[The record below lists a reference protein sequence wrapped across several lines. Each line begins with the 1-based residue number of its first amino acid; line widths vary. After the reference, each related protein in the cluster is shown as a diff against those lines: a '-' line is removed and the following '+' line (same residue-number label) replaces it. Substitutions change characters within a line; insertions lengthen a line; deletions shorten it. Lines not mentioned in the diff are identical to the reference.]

1 VQLSRPGLQFF
12 QMAEASSGTK
22 ENEKLESFYNTFII
36 DRFDFPAEEDKILKF
51 WDEIDAFQTSL
62 KLSEGRPAYT
72 FIDGPPFATG
82 LPHYGHILAGTIKDV
97 VTRYASLN
105 GFHVERKFG
114 WDCHGLPVE
123 YEIDKKCNITCKA
136 DVMKMGIPA
145 YNAECRSIVSRYSQ
159 EWEATVR
166 RMARWI
172 DFKND
177 YKTMY
182 PEFMESIWWV
192 FKTLFE
198 KGQIYRK
205 YRVMPFS
212 TACNTPLSNFEVALN
227 YKDVQDPSLTFTCPL
242 RDAPEAFLGAAF
254 LVWTTTPWTL
264 PSNLALAVNP
274 ELEYVMFEDLRT
286 ESQFKSKRLIALKER
301 LSAYFKDLNTEISII
316 SSFKGSELVG
326 FAYEAPFDC
335 YVSRREQF
343 PKTHTVLA
351 ADYVSAES
359 GTGIVHQAPGFGED
373 DFNVCFDAGV
383 ITETDVPCPVDEAGC
398 YVAPIPET
406 IRGEPLRGKYVK
418 DADSWIIK
426 DLEDR
431 ARVFLRTTLTHSYP
445 FCWRS
450 DTPLLYRT
458 VPCWFVRVTNIIPQ
472 MLEASAETYWI
483 PEFVQEKRFHNWL
496 SQARDWAISRNRY
509 WGTPIPLWA
518 NEEFSEIVCIGSV
531 EELERLTGVTGIKDL
546 HRESIDH
553 LTIPSK
559 SGNGVLRRVEE
570 VLDCWFES
578 GSVPYGQLHYPFE
591 NKDKF
596 EASFPYDFIGEGL
609 DQTRG
614 WFYTLVV
621 LGTHL
626 FGKAPFKNL
635 ICNGLVLAA
644 DGKKMSKRLKNYPEP
659 GLIFDQH
666 GADALRLY
674 LINSPVVRADPL
686 KFREDGVKDVVKDVL
701 LPWWNSYRFLAG
713 QLDTNFKYDPNSLK
727 SENVMDRWILASLQ
741 TLLKTVRTEMEA
753 YRLYAVLP
761 PCLRFLESLTNMYIR
776 FNRRRLKG
784 EQVDEDARGP
794 LNVLFHIILNFSLVM
809 APFAPLLS
817 ENIYQRLLPHIV
829 SEDGKDVRS
838 IHFLDYPKV
847 DETFCDSGIERAV
860 AALEQVIEAGRSLR
874 KSRDIPLKTPLRGL
888 TVVSVDEQFC
898 YDVAGLQ
905 SYALDELNVRNI
917 KIDSNEE
924 AYGVSYRATPNFKAL
939 GMRLKKDLPKVQAA
953 LKSLTQ
959 AQLAAFMSSGVLE
972 VAGHELTGDDLQ
984 VTRFLAS
991 ENSSN
996 ENSDV
1001 LAHCDRSIVVLLD
1014 CTEDAELKSEG
1025 LAREFVN
1032 RIQRLRK
1039 AAGLKASDSVSI
1051 SIKLNSDPEGEI
1063 AAALESQKSFICGA
1077 LKQAPET
1084 IKVEDVVVV
1093 GEDVLMTGEAEIN
1106 SATLSLSLLK
1116 L

>member
-1 VQLSRPGLQFF
+1 
-12 QMAEASSGTK
+12 M
-22 ENEKLESFYNTFII
+22 
-36 DRFDFPAEEDKILKF
+36 
-51 WDEIDAFQTSL
+51 
-62 KLSEGRPAYT
+62 SEGRPAYT

-136 DVMKMGIPA
+136 DVLKMGIPA

-159 EWEATVR
+159 EWESTVR

-227 YKDVQDPSLTFTCPL
+227 YKDVQDPSLTLTCPL
-242 RDAPEAFLGAAF
+242 RGNVPEGFAGAAF

-274 ELEYVMFEDLRT
+274 ALEYVLFEDLR
-286 ESQFKSKRLIALKER
+286 EGNAFKGAKLIALKDR
-301 LSAYFKDLNTEISII
+301 LSAYYKDLKTEIRII
-316 SSFKGSELVG
+316 STFKGSDLVG
-326 FAYEAPFDC
+326 LAYEAPFDC
-335 YVSRREQF
+335 YVSRREVF

-373 DFNVCFDAGV
+373 DFNVCFDAGI

-406 IRGEPLRGKYVK
+406 LRGEPLRGKYVK

-431 ARVFLRTTLTHSYP
+431 ARVFVRTTLTHSYP

-458 VPCWFVRVTNIIPQ
+458 IPCWFVRVSNIIPQ
-472 MLEASAETYWI
+472 MLEASAATRWV

-518 NEEFSEIVCIGSV
+518 NEDFSEIVCIGSI
-531 EELERLTGVTGIKDL
+531 EELERLTGVQGIKDL

-559 SGNGVLRRVEE
+559 DGKGVLRRVEE

-626 FGKAPFKNL
+626 FGQSPFKNL

-659 GLIFDQH
+659 GIIFEQH

-674 LINSPVVRADPL
+674 LINSPVVRAEPL
-686 KFREDGVKDVVKDVL
+686 KFREEGVKDVVKDVL

-713 QLDTNFKYDPNSLK
+713 QLPDDFKYDAEALK

-741 TLLKTVRTEMEA
+741 SLLKTVRTEMEA

-784 EQVDEDARGP
+784 ELVDEDPRGP
-794 LNVLFHIILNFSLVM
+794 LNILFHVLLNFSLVM

-817 ENIYQRLLPHIV
+817 ENIYQRLRAYIN
-829 SEDGKDVRS
+829 STEQDNRS

-847 DETFCDSGIERAV
+847 DESFVDAGIERAV

-888 TVVSVDEQFC
+888 TVVSVDAQFC
-898 YDVAGLQ
+898 EDVAGLQ
-905 SYALDELNVRNI
+905 AYALDELNVRSL
-917 KIDSNEE
+917 KIDQNEE
-924 AYGVSYRATPNFKAL
+924 AYNVSYRATPNFKVL

-953 LKSLTQ
+953 LKALTQ
-959 AQLAAFMSSGVLE
+959 AQLASFMANGVLE
-972 VAGHELTGDDLQ
+972 VAGHELNGDDLE
-984 VTRFLAS
+984 VTRFL
-991 ENSSN
+991 ENVSSD
-996 ENSDV
+996 SDV
-1001 LAHCDRSIVVLLD
+1001 LAHCDSSIVVLLD

-1039 AAGLKASDSVSI
+1039 AAGLKASDSVGI
-1051 SIKLNSDPEGEI
+1051 SVKLNVDPENEI
-1063 AAALESQKSFICGA
+1063 RSALKSQNAFICAA

-1084 IKVEDVVVV
+1084 LCILDDSAVAVED
-1093 GEDVLMTGEAEIN
+1093 GVLMKGDAEIAA
-1106 SATLSLSLLK
+1106 ATLTLSLLK

>member
-1 VQLSRPGLQFF
+1 
-12 QMAEASSGTK
+12 M
-22 ENEKLESFYNTFII
+22 
-36 DRFDFPAEEDKILKF
+36 
-51 WDEIDAFQTSL
+51 
-62 KLSEGRPAYT
+62 
-72 FIDGPPFATG
+72 
-82 LPHYGHILAGTIKDV
+82 AGTIKDV

-145 YNAECRSIVSRYSQ
+145 YNAECRSIVSRYSS

-198 KGQIYRK
+198 KNQIYRK

-227 YKDVQDPSLTFTCPL
+227 YKDVQDPSLTITCPL
-242 RDAPEAFLGAAF
+242 RDVSEDSVFAGASF

-274 ELEYVMFEDLRT
+274 KFEYVLFEDLRSG
-286 ESQFKSKRLIALKER
+286 SQFGGVPLIALKDR
-301 LSAYFKDLNTEISII
+301 LSSYFKDVKKEVKVI
-316 SSFKGSELVG
+316 SSFLGSELVG
-326 FAYEAPFDC
+326 LAYEAPFSC
-335 YVSRREQF
+335 FASRCTEF
-343 PKTHTVLA
+343 PSTHTVLS
-351 ADYVSAES
+351 ADYVTSES
-359 GTGIVHQAPGFGED
+359 GTGIVHQAPGFGEE
-373 DFNVCFDAGV
+373 DFNVCLGAGV
-383 ITETDVPCPVDEAGC
+383 ISETDCPCPIDEAGC
-398 YVAPIPET
+398 YVTPIPEQL
-406 IRGEPLRGKYVK
+406 RGEDLRGRYVK
-418 DADSWIIK
+418 DCDSVIIK

-431 ARVFLRTTLTHSYP
+431 KRVFLRSTLMHSYP

-458 VPCWFVRVTNIIPQ
+458 IPCWFVRVTNIIPQ
-472 MLEASAETYWI
+472 MLEASAATRWV
-483 PEFVQEKRFHNWL
+483 PDFVQEKRFHNWL

-518 NEEFSEIVCIGSV
+518 NEDFSEIVCIGSIA
-531 EELERLTGVTGIKDL
+531 ELEALTGATGITDL

-553 LTIPSK
+553 LTIPSRD
-559 SGNGVLRRVEE
+559 GRGVLRRVEE

-596 EASFPYDFIGEGL
+596 ESSFPYDFIGEGL

-626 FGKAPFKNL
+626 FGQAPFRNL

-701 LPWWNSYRFLAG
+701 LPWWNSFRFLEA
-713 QLDTNFKYDPNSLK
+713 QLQGDFVYNAIGSTTPAIT
-727 SENVMDRWILASLQ
+727 NVMDRWILASLQ
-741 TLLKTVRTEMEA
+741 TLLKTVRTEMAA

-784 EQVDEDARGP
+784 ETAEDSEQQSP
-794 LNVLFHIILNFSLVM
+794 LNVLFHVLLNFSLVM

-817 ENIYQRLLPHIV
+817 ENIYQRLRPWIPAPSSLNPV
-829 SEDGKDVRS
+829 DDRS
-838 IHFLDYPKV
+838 IHFCPYPEVNESLV
-847 DETFCDSGIERAV
+847 DPAIERSV
-860 AALEQVIEAGRSLR
+860 AALEQVIEAGRTLR
-874 KSRDIPLKTPLRGL
+874 KTRDIPLKTPLRKL
-888 TVVSVDEQFC
+888 TVVSADEQFC
-898 YDVAGLQ
+898 ADVRGLAD
-905 SYALDELNVRNI
+905 YATDELNVRHME
-917 KIDSNEE
+917 IDPCEE
-924 AYGVSYRATPNFKAL
+924 KYGVAYRATPNFKAL
-939 GMRLKKDLPKVQAA
+939 GARLKSELPRLQGE
-953 LKSLTQ
+953 LKSLSQ
-959 AQLAAFMSSGVLE
+959 GQLAAFMASGSITLGEHVL
-972 VAGHELTGDDLQ
+972 TSQDLQ
-984 VTRFLAS
+984 VSRYLKDDA
-991 ENSSN
+991 NRD
-996 ENSDV
+996 SDL
-1001 LAHCDRSIVVLLD
+1001 LAHCDSSIVVLLD
-1014 CTEDAELKSEG
+1014 CAEDAELRAEG

-1032 RIQRLRK
+1032 RVQRLRK
-1039 AAGLKASDSVSI
+1039 AANLKAVDSVN
-1051 SIKLNSDPEGEI
+1051 LALHFHSDPGNELKTALTAQLPFICAALKQSPNSIAFEKSLDSQQSESILLSGEAEI
-1063 AAALESQKSFICGA
+1063 AAATF
-1077 LKQAPET
+1077 
-1084 IKVEDVVVV
+1084 
-1093 GEDVLMTGEAEIN
+1093 N
-1106 SATLSLSLLK
+1106 LSLLK

>member
-1 VQLSRPGLQFF
+1 
-12 QMAEASSGTK
+12 M
-22 ENEKLESFYNTFII
+22 
-36 DRFDFPAEEDKILKF
+36 
-51 WDEIDAFQTSL
+51 
-62 KLSEGRPAYT
+62 
-72 FIDGPPFATG
+72 
-82 LPHYGHILAGTIKDV
+82 
-97 VTRYASLN
+97 N

-136 DVMKMGIPA
+136 DVLKMGIPA
-145 YNAECRSIVSRYSQ
+145 YNAECRSIVSRYSS
-159 EWEATVR
+159 EWESTVR

-182 PEFMESIWWV
+182 PEFMESVWWV

-205 YRVMPFS
+205 FRVMPFS

-242 RDAPEAFLGAAF
+242 RGLPEGSPFNGASF

-274 ELEYVMFEDLRT
+274 TLEYVLFEDCRP
-286 ESQFKSKRLIALKER
+286 EHPGKCRYIALKDR
-301 LSAYFKDLNTEISII
+301 LSAYFKDLNTEVSII
-316 SSFKGSELVG
+316 STFLGSELVG
-326 FAYEAPFDC
+326 LAYDAPFDC
-335 YVSRREQF
+335 YLSRREQF
-343 PKTHTVLA
+343 PATHTVLA

-359 GTGIVHQAPGFGED
+359 GTGIVHQAPGFGEE
-373 DFNVCFDAGV
+373 DFNVCFSAGL
-383 ITETDVPCPVDEAGC
+383 ITETDVPCPIDEAGC
-398 YVAPIPET
+398 FVAPVPET
-406 IRGEPLRGKYVK
+406 LRNEPLRGKYVK
-418 DADSWIIK
+418 DVDSLIIK

-431 ARVFLRTTLTHSYP
+431 SRVFLRSTLSHSYP

-458 VPCWFVRVTNIIPQ
+458 IPCWFVRVTNIIPQ
-472 MLEASAETYWI
+472 MLEASAETYWV
-483 PEFVQEKRFHNWL
+483 PEFVQEKRFHNWI

-518 NEEFSEIVCIGSV
+518 NEDFSEIVCIGSV

-559 SGNGVLRRVEE
+559 DGKGVLRRVEE

-591 NKDKF
+591 NKEKF
-596 EASFPYDFIGEGL
+596 DSSFPYDFIGEGL

-626 FGKAPFKNL
+626 FGKCPFKNL
-635 ICNGLVLAA
+635 ICNGLVLAS

-659 GLIFDQH
+659 RLIFEQY

-674 LINSPVVRADPL
+674 LINSPVVRAEPL
-686 KFREDGVKDVVKDVL
+686 KFREEGVKDVVKDVL
-701 LPWWNSYRFLAG
+701 LPWLNSYRFLAG
-713 QLDTNFKYDPNSLK
+713 QLELEVNGSFKYDPSALK

-741 TLLKTVRTEMEA
+741 SLLKTVRTEMEA

-784 EQVDEDARGP
+784 ELEEDANGP
-794 LNVLFHIILNFSLVM
+794 LNVLFHVLLNFSLVM

-817 ENIYQRLLPHIV
+817 ENIYQRFRPYI
-829 SEDGKDVRS
+829 SASADGRDVRS
-838 IHFLDYPKV
+838 IHFLDYPKF
-847 DETFCDSGIERAV
+847 DETFADAGIERAV
-860 AALEQVIEAGRSLR
+860 CALEQVIEAGRSLR

-888 TVVSVDEQFC
+888 TVVSTDEQFC
-898 YDVAGLQ
+898 ADVTGLKA
-905 SYALDELNVRNI
+905 YALDELNVRTL
-917 KIDSNEE
+917 KIDQNEE
-924 AYGVSYRATPNFKAL
+924 SYGVSYCATPNFKAL
-939 GMRLKKDLPKVQAA
+939 GMRLKKDLPKVQNA

-959 AQLAAFMSSGVLE
+959 GQLAAFMSAGVLE

-984 VTRFLAS
+984 VTRYLA
-991 ENSSN
+991 NSV
-996 ENSDV
+996 ETGDV
-1001 LAHCDRSIVVLLD
+1001 LSHCDSSIVVLLD

-1032 RIQRLRK
+1032 RVQRLRK
-1039 AAGLKASDSVSI
+1039 AAGLKASDSVAI
-1051 SIKLNSDPEGEI
+1051 SVKMTTDPESEVSS
-1063 AAALESQKSFICGA
+1063 ALKAQIPFICAA
-1077 LKQAPET
+1077 LKQTPET
-1084 IKVEDVVVV
+1084 LNLEAASVANGDN
-1093 GEDVLMTGEAEIN
+1093 VLMTGDAEIFA
-1106 SATLSLSLLK
+1106 ATFSLSLLK
-1116 L
+1116 F

>member
-1 VQLSRPGLQFF
+1 MSQ
-12 QMAEASSGTK
+12 
-22 ENEKLESFYNTFII
+22 
-36 DRFDFPAEEDKILKF
+36 
-51 WDEIDAFQTSL
+51 
-62 KLSEGRPAYT
+62 GRPAYT

-123 YEIDKKCNITCKA
+123 YEIDKKLNISGKA
-136 DVMKMGIPA
+136 DVLKMGIPA
-145 YNAECRSIVSRYSQ
+145 YNAECRGIVSRYSG

-172 DFKND
+172 DFKDD

-198 KGQIYRK
+198 KNQIYRK

-227 YKDVQDPSLTFTCPL
+227 YKDVQDPSLTLTCPL
-242 RDAPEAFLGAAF
+242 RDLTEDSPFLGASF

-274 ELEYVMFEDLRT
+274 GLEYVLFEDLRS
-286 ESQFKSKRLIALKER
+286 ESPFKGQRFIALKER
-301 LSAYFKDLNTEISII
+301 LSTYFKDLTIEISII
-316 SSFKGSELVG
+316 SSFKGVDLVG
-326 FAYEAPFDC
+326 LAYEAPFDC
-335 YVSRREQF
+335 YLSRREEF
-343 PKTHTVLA
+343 PATHTVLA

-373 DFNVCFDAGV
+373 DFNVCFAAGV
-383 ITETDVPCPVDEAGC
+383 ITETDVPCPINESGC
-398 YVAPIPET
+398 FVAPVPET
-406 IRGEPLRGKYVK
+406 LRGEALRGKYVK
-418 DADSWIIK
+418 DSDSLITK
-426 DLEDR
+426 DLENR
-431 ARVFLRTTLTHSYP
+431 SRVFLRTTLTHSYP

-458 VPCWFVRVTNIIPQ
+458 IPCWFVRVTNIIPQ
-472 MLEASAETYWI
+472 MLEASAATHWV
-483 PEFVQEKRFHNWL
+483 PDFVQEKRFHNWL

-518 NEEFSEIVCIGSV
+518 NDDYSEIVCIGSI

-559 SGNGVLRRVEE
+559 DGKGVLKRVEE

-591 NKDKF
+591 NKEIF
-596 EASFPYDFIGEGL
+596 ESSFPYDFIGEGL

-659 GLIFDQH
+659 GIVFEHH

-686 KFREDGVKDVVKDVL
+686 KFREEGVKDVVKDVL
-701 LPWWNSYRFLAG
+701 LPWYNSYRFLAG
-713 QLDTNFKYDPNSLK
+713 QLNETFKYDPKALK

-741 TLLKTVRTEMEA
+741 SLLKTVKCEMEA

-784 EQVDEDARGP
+784 EIEEEDSQGP
-794 LNVLFHIILNFSLVM
+794 LNVLFHVLLNFSLVM

-817 ENIYQRLLPHIV
+817 ENIYQRLLPFIV
-829 SEDGKDVRS
+829 VEDGRDVRS

-847 DETFCDSGIERAV
+847 DESFADAGIERAV
-860 AALEQVIEAGRSLR
+860 ASLEQVIEAGRSLR

-888 TVVSVDEQFC
+888 IVVSVDPQFC
-898 YDVAGLQ
+898 ADVSGLEA
-905 SYALDELNVRNI
+905 YALDELNVRTL

-939 GMRLKKDLPKVQAA
+939 GARLKKDLPKVQSA
-953 LKSLTQ
+953 LKALTQ
-959 AQLAAFMSSGVLE
+959 NQLASFMSSGVLE
-972 VAGHELTGDDLQ
+972 VAGYELTGDDLQ
-984 VTRFLAS
+984 VTRYLA
-991 ENSSN
+991 NVNN
-996 ENSDV
+996 EGDV
-1001 LAHCDRSIVVLLD
+1001 LSHCDSSIVVLLD
-1014 CTEDAELKSEG
+1014 CTEDSELKAEG
-1025 LAREFVN
+1025 LAREFIN
-1032 RIQRLRK
+1032 RVQRLRK
-1039 AAGLKASDSVSI
+1039 AANLKASEAISI
-1051 SIKLNSDPEGEI
+1051 SVKLRQDPENELQS
-1063 AAALESQKSFICGA
+1063 ALNSQKSFICSA
-1077 LKQAPET
+1077 LKQDPENLNLQV
-1084 IKVEDVVVV
+1084 VEC
-1093 GEDVLMTGEAEIN
+1093 EYESERVLLTGEVEIAA
-1106 SATLSLSLLK
+1106 ATLSLALLRI
-1116 L
+1116 

>member
-1 VQLSRPGLQFF
+1 
-12 QMAEASSGTK
+12 
-22 ENEKLESFYNTFII
+22 
-36 DRFDFPAEEDKILKF
+36 
-51 WDEIDAFQTSL
+51 
-62 KLSEGRPAYT
+62 
-72 FIDGPPFATG
+72 
-82 LPHYGHILAGTIKDV
+82 
-97 VTRYASLN
+97 
-105 GFHVERKFG
+105 
-114 WDCHGLPVE
+114 
-123 YEIDKKCNITCKA
+123 
-136 DVMKMGIPA
+136 
-145 YNAECRSIVSRYSQ
+145 
-159 EWEATVR
+159 
-166 RMARWI
+166 
-172 DFKND
+172 
-177 YKTMY
+177 
-182 PEFMESIWWV
+182 
-192 FKTLFE
+192 
-198 KGQIYRK
+198 
-205 YRVMPFS
+205 
-212 TACNTPLSNFEVALN
+212 
-227 YKDVQDPSLTFTCPL
+227 
-242 RDAPEAFLGAAF
+242 
-254 LVWTTTPWTL
+254 
-264 PSNLALAVNP
+264 
-274 ELEYVMFEDLRT
+274 
-286 ESQFKSKRLIALKER
+286 
-301 LSAYFKDLNTEISII
+301 
-316 SSFKGSELVG
+316 
-326 FAYEAPFDC
+326 
-335 YVSRREQF
+335 
-343 PKTHTVLA
+343 
-351 ADYVSAES
+351 
-359 GTGIVHQAPGFGED
+359 
-373 DFNVCFDAGV
+373 
-383 ITETDVPCPVDEAGC
+383 
-398 YVAPIPET
+398 
-406 IRGEPLRGKYVK
+406 
-418 DADSWIIK
+418 
-426 DLEDR
+426 
-431 ARVFLRTTLTHSYP
+431 
-445 FCWRS
+445 
-450 DTPLLYRT
+450 
-458 VPCWFVRVTNIIPQ
+458 
-472 MLEASAETYWI
+472 
-483 PEFVQEKRFHNWL
+483 
-496 SQARDWAISRNRY
+496 
-509 WGTPIPLWA
+509 
-518 NEEFSEIVCIGSV
+518 
-531 EELERLTGVTGIKDL
+531 
-546 HRESIDH
+546 
-553 LTIPSK
+553 
-559 SGNGVLRRVEE
+559 
-570 VLDCWFES
+570 
-578 GSVPYGQLHYPFE
+578 
-591 NKDKF
+591 
-596 EASFPYDFIGEGL
+596 
-609 DQTRG
+609 
-614 WFYTLVV
+614 
-621 LGTHL
+621 
-626 FGKAPFKNL
+626 
-635 ICNGLVLAA
+635 
-644 DGKKMSKRLKNYPEP
+644 
-659 GLIFDQH
+659 
-666 GADALRLY
+666 
-674 LINSPVVRADPL
+674 
-686 KFREDGVKDVVKDVL
+686 
-701 LPWWNSYRFLAG
+701 
-713 QLDTNFKYDPNSLK
+713 
-727 SENVMDRWILASLQ
+727 
-741 TLLKTVRTEMEA
+741 
-753 YRLYAVLP
+753 LYAVLP

-939 GMRLKKDLPKVQAA
+939 GMRLKKDLPKVQTA